1 MKRWLNICSVHFRMQ
16 IFGTE
21 GDDYSPGLAL
31 WWSDLAVLGGLMI
44 GYICTSFSPSS
55 ECMFES
61 SFTAVTII
69 FLSLWLSLFIS
80 LLREVLEVHEF
91 RGVWKRVV
99 MTGRKAEVVESRVWS
114 LSPPPF
120 LGSTH
125 CLLSFV
131 ESAERFDGSFWGFH
145 LPTCWAQADL
155 PFNEESCCS
164 RT

>member
-114 LSPPPF
+114 LSPPISWVNPLFAVICRECWEVWWFF
-120 LGSTH
+120 LGLPLAH
-125 CLLSFV
+125 LL
-131 ESAERFDGSFWGFH
+131 GTGW
-145 LPTCWAQADL
+145 PTL
-155 PFNEESCCS
+155 
-164 RT
+164 